1 MKKVLVSGGTGK
13 FAEKLVQYNTEYEMI
28 VLGKSDLDVTVPS
41 NIETVIGDVMPDIF
55 IHSGAFTRPMAHH
68 NNFPDKS
75 IRSNIIG
82 TSNVV
87 LECMKKDIK
96 LVYIS
101 TDFVYPGTEGNYKET
116 DGVFPVNKYAWS
128 KLGGECAVKLY
139 DNSLIL
145 RISMCEMPYPHEK
158 AFVDLKKSTIYNSD
172 AAKIVLKLL
181 DEDGIINIGG
191 DSLFLY
197 DFVKKRN
204 PQIGKNSIRDNYE
217 VEMPSDVTMNCEKVK
232 GLLK

>member
-1 MKKVLVSGGTGK
+1 MKKVLVSGGNGK

-28 VLGKSDLDVTVPS
+28 ALGKSDLDVTDPS
-41 NIETVIGDVMPDIF
+41 NIETVIGELMPDIF
-55 IHSGAFTRPMAHH
+55 IHAAALTRPMAHH
-68 NNFPDKS
+68 NVFPDKS

-87 LECMKKDIK
+87 LACLKRDIK

-128 KLGGECAVKLY
+128 KLGGECAVQLY

-145 RISMCEMPYPHEK
+145 RVSMCDDPYPHPK
-158 AFVDLKKSTIYNSD
+158 AFVDLKKSTIYNTD
-172 AAKIVLKLL
+172 AAKVVLNLL
-181 DEDGIINIGG
+181 DKTGIINVGG
-191 DSLFLY
+191 DSIFLY
-197 DFVKKRN
+197 DFVKKKN
-204 PQIGKNSIRDNYE
+204 PEIGKISLKNVHD
-217 VEMPSDVTMNCEKVK
+217 VEMPTDVSMNCGKMKRV
-232 GLLK
+232 LK